1 MVEMGLFETKTHLS
15 RLVDDLLAG
24 RNDCVRVY
32 RRGKPAV
39 QITPV
44 SEADQGLKIGAMK
57 DEINL
62 PENFDAAFD
71 AMDAEVASLMMGTA
85 P

>member
-24 RNDCVRVY
+24 RNDCVLVL

-44 SEADQGLKIGAMK
+44 SETGKGLKIGAMK
-57 DEINL
+57 DEITL
-62 PENFDAAFD
+62 PDNFDATFD
-71 AMDAEVASLMMGTA
+71 AMDAEVATLLLETA

>member
-24 RNDCVRVY
+24 RNDCVRVL

-44 SEADQGLKIGAMK
+44 SEAGQGLKIGAMK

-62 PENFDAAFD
+62 PEDFDATFD
-71 AMDAEVASLMMGTA
+71 AMDAEVADLMLETA

>member
-15 RLVDDLLAG
+15 RLVDDWLAG
-24 RNDCVRVY
+24 RNDCVRVL

-44 SEADQGLKIGAMK
+44 SEAGQGLKVGAMK
-57 DEINL
+57 DEITL
-62 PENFDAAFD
+62 PADFDATFD
-71 AMDAEVASLMMGTA
+71 AMDAEVASLMLGTA
-85 P
+85 S

>member
-24 RNDCVRVY
+24 RNDCVRVL

-44 SEADQGLKIGAMK
+44 TETGRGLKIGAMK
-57 DEINL
+57 DELDL
-62 PENFDAAFD
+62 PEDFDDAFD
-71 AMDAEVASLMMGTA
+71 ALDAEVAALMQGTA

>member
-15 RLVDDLLAG
+15 RLVDDLLEG
-24 RNDCVRVY
+24 RNDCVRVL

-44 SEADQGLKIGAMK
+44 SEAGQGLKIGAMK

-62 PENFDAAFD
+62 PEDFDATFD
-71 AMDAEVASLMMGTA
+71 AMDAEVADLMLGTA

>member
-24 RNDCVRVY
+24 RNDCVRVL

-44 SEADQGLKIGAMK
+44 SEAGQGLKIGAMK

-62 PENFDAAFD
+62 PEDFDTAFD
-71 AMDAEVASLMMGTA
+71 AMDAEVADLMLGTA

>member
-32 RRGKPAV
+32 RRGKLAV

-44 SEADQGLKIGAMK
+44 SEVGQGLKIGAMK
-57 DEINL
+57 DEITL
-62 PENFDAAFD
+62 PDSFDVTFDAL
-71 AMDAEVASLMMGTA
+71 DAEVAALMLGTA
-85 P
+85 S

>member
-24 RNDCVRVY
+24 RNDCVRVL

-39 QITPV
+39 QITLV
-44 SEADQGLKIGAMK
+44 VETGRGLKIGAMK
-57 DEINL
+57 DELAL
-62 PENFDAAFD
+62 PEDFDDAFD
-71 AMDAEVASLMMGTA
+71 ALDAEVAALMQGTA

>member
-24 RNDCVRVY
+24 RNDCVRVL

-44 SEADQGLKIGAMK
+44 SEAGQGLKIGAMK

-62 PENFDAAFD
+62 PEDFDATFD
-71 AMDAEVASLMMGTA
+71 AMDAEVAALMLGTA